1 MGGGE
6 SVEKFNSG
14 YQEQKG
20 HGSIDR
26 YVWGY
31 FEMMYAKC
39 GERGIEIDNII
50 INLPYTWRKGR
61 KVHFSARYLLVTL
74 FIILILT
81 IL

>member
-1 MGGGE
+1 MGGE

-20 HGSIDR
+20 HGSIAR
-26 YVWGY
+26 YVGGY

-50 INLPYTWRKGR
+50 ISLSYT
-61 KVHFSARYLLVTL
+61 
-74 FIILILT
+74 
-81 IL
+81 

>member
-1 MGGGE
+1 MGGE

-20 HGSIDR
+20 HGSIYR
-26 YVWGY
+26 YVGGY

-50 INLPYTWRKGR
+50 ISSHYTWKKGK
-61 KVHFSARYLLVTL
+61 KVHFSERYLLATL

>member
-1 MGGGE
+1 MGGE

-26 YVWGY
+26 YVGGY

-39 GERGIEIDNII
+39 GERGF
-50 INLPYTWRKGR
+50 R
-61 KVHFSARYLLVTL
+61 
-74 FIILILT
+74 LT
-81 IL
+81 ILS

>member
-1 MGGGE
+1 MGGE

-26 YVWGY
+26 YVGGY

-39 GERGIEIDNII
+39 GEREIEIDNII
-50 INLPYTWRKGR
+50 ISLPYK
-61 KVHFSARYLLVTL
+61 KVCHGKRVKRY
-74 FIILILT
+74 ILANDIY
-81 IL
+81 